1 MGLITT
7 DIRMFYYA
15 LEGWVMGLVLS
26 YLCNVSFLILG
37 GRLMG
42 ICNIIVRTVVYASS
56 ISQFK
61 NRKESN
67 CLEILL

>member
-15 LEGWVMGLVLS
+15 LEGWLMGPGLS
-26 YLCNVSFLILG
+26 YLCNVSFLIPG

-42 ICNIIVRTVVYASS
+42 NCNIIVRTVLYASS
-56 ISQFK
+56 ILQFN
-61 NRKESN
+61 NRKENN